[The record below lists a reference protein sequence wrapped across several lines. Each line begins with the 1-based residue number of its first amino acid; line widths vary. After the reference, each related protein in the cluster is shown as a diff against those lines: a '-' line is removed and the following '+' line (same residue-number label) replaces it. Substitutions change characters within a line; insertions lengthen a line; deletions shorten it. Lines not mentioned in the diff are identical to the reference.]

1 MGKICV
7 LSRVATSVRATVCR
21 RPSPVPRC
29 LRLAAS
35 ALPHPSSSSR
45 PLHTWVRSNGGQVAD
60 AVQITSFGDGGGYG
74 LSAGQSVSAGDRLI
88 MLNRRCMLTYDE
100 TCDPRLLAVID
111 QVPAELWGAKLALQL
126 LNHRLMAASSPYAAY
141 IAQLPVGVAGVPIF
155 FSREA
160 INALEYP
167 PVTEQ
172 VKKRC
177 RWLYDFSTKVLA
189 GLAGA
194 PGDPFGGAHVDI
206 NALGWALAC
215 VTSRAFRVRGPS
227 HPAALLPLIDMC
239 NHSFQPNCE
248 VLPVEGGGCSLV
260 AKHSIAAGDAL
271 LISYGPLP
279 NDFLLMDYGFLQ
291 PDNPHDRV
299 QLRFDLD
306 LIQVGVELARVYGP
320 DQKPL
325 ELQPSRW
332 QSRVLAQLG
341 LQGPGANLEVTL
353 GGSQLVDPRLVA
365 ATRVLL
371 ARSEAELQG
380 RNMMELG
387 TLALP
392 LSRAAEVATLRTLA
406 GVAAMPLSRF
416 STPLQ
421 QDQLMLGLNQGK
433 PGGDQSASAS
443 EPPPGQSV
451 PSLADDLRMAIAFRA
466 EKKKL
471 LSAVIQG
478 LGARLQQVQ
487 EDKSLT
493 KPAPRAPATGT
504 SGKGFGKQK

>member
-1 MGKICV
+1 
-7 LSRVATSVRATVCR
+7 
-21 RPSPVPRC
+21 
-29 LRLAAS
+29 
-35 ALPHPSSSSR
+35 
-45 PLHTWVRSNGGQVAD
+45 
-60 AVQITSFGDGGGYG
+60 
-74 LSAGQSVSAGDRLI
+74 

-126 LNHRLMAASSPYAAY
+126 LDHRLMAASSPYAAY

-177 RWLYDFSTKVLA
+177 
-189 GLAGA
+189 
-194 PGDPFGGAHVDI
+194 
-206 NALGWALAC
+206 
-215 VTSRAFRVRGPS
+215 
-227 HPAALLPLIDMC
+227 
-239 NHSFQPNCE
+239 
-248 VLPVEGGGCSLV
+248 
-260 AKHSIAAGDAL
+260 SIAAGDAL

-371 ARSEAELQG
+371 ARSEAELQ
-380 RNMMELG
+380 LG
-387 TLALP
+387 
-392 LSRAAEVATLRTLA
+392 
-406 GVAAMPLSRF
+406 
-416 STPLQ
+416 
-421 QDQLMLGLNQGK
+421 
-433 PGGDQSASAS
+433 
-443 EPPPGQSV
+443 
-451 PSLADDLRMAIAFRA
+451 
-466 EKKKL
+466 
-471 LSAVIQG
+471 
-478 LGARLQQVQ
+478 
-487 EDKSLT
+487 
-493 KPAPRAPATGT
+493 
-504 SGKGFGKQK
+504 

>member
-1 MGKICV
+1 MGKICE
-7 LSRVATSVRATVCR
+7 LPRVATNVRATVCR

-35 ALPHPSSSSR
+35 AWPNPSSSSS
-45 PLHTWVRSNGGQVAD
+45 PLHTWVRSNGGHVSD

-88 MLNRRCMLTYDE
+88 ILNRRCKLSSDE

-111 QVPAELWGAKLALQL
+111 QVPAEQWAMKLALQL

-141 IAQLPVGVAGVPIF
+141 IAQLPVRVAGVPTF

-160 INALEYP
+160 INALEHP
-167 PVTEQ
+167 PMIEQ
-172 VKKRC
+172 INKKR
-177 RWLYDFSTKVLA
+177 RWLSDFSKRVLA

-194 PGDPFGGAHVDI
+194 PGDPFGGARIDVKT
-206 NALGWALAC
+206 LGWALAC

-299 QLRFDLD
+299 QLRFDLG
-306 LIQVGVELARVYGP
+306 LIQPSICMRLPPVGVERARVYGP
-320 DQKPL
+320 NQVPRGQ
-325 ELQPSRW
+325 QPSLW

-380 RNMMELG
+380 RNMAELG
-387 TLALP
+387 SLDLP
-392 LSRAAEVATLRTLA
+392 LSRATEVATLETLA
-406 GVAAMPLSRF
+406 TVALKALFGFFTQLP
-416 STPLQ
+416 
-421 QDQLMLGLNQGK
+421 QDQLMLNQTQ
-433 PGGDQSASAS
+433 P
-443 EPPPGQSV
+443 
-451 PSLADDLRMAIAFRA
+451 LADDLRMAIAFRA

-471 LSAVIQG
+471 LKTVFKG
-478 LGARLQQVQ
+478 LGACLEQPANLL
-487 EDKSLT
+487 SLPFGFT
-493 KPAPRAPATGT
+493 YKT
-504 SGKGFGKQK
+504 SP